1 VDKENISPTIAAQT
15 KKSTNTNMVLA
26 LTHQGRWII
35 EALEKIVNALKRGQ
49 TSLRK
54 VSKSWHILII
64 KDTKI
69 HKNKG

>member
-1 VDKENISPTIAAQT
+1 
-15 KKSTNTNMVLA
+15 MVLA

>member
-1 VDKENISPTIAAQT
+1 MDKENISPTIAAQT
-15 KKSTNTNMVLA
+15 NKSTNTNMVLA
-26 LTHQGRWII
+26 LTHQERWTI
-35 EALEKIVNALKRGQ
+35 EALEKIVDALKRGQ

-54 VSKSWHILII
+54 VSKSWHILIV